1 MKRDMEKET
10 PETRNLSR
18 REALGLIGA
27 TAAASLVGGVAE
39 QPASAE
45 QTGAPIQNT
54 KSRIVQ
60 FAAKPEPVAIDIAK
74 TAVIVV
80 DMQNDLGVATF
91 WQRASATSQT
101 ERGASGLGQHGRAS
115 TPRNALRGKRPA
127 AATPPRPWVGSSASR
142 NVPSCL

>member
-10 PETRNLSR
+10 PEARHLSR

-80 DMQNDLGVATF
+80 DMQNDFGAKGGLLDLAGIDISGIRKAIDPTATVL
-91 WQRASATSQT
+91 ASARQAGIKIVYLKMGFHPDLSD
-101 ERGASGLGQHGRAS
+101 LGS
-115 TPRNALRGKRPA
+115 E
-127 AATPPRPWVGSSASR
+127 GSP
-142 NVPSCL
+142 N

>member
-1 MKRDMEKET
+1 RSEEGVET
-10 PETRNLSR
+10 PKHAGNDEGRNPLPIVLKVR
-18 REALGLIGA
+18 R
-27 TAAASLVGGVAE
+27 AAAGN
-39 QPASAE
+39 Q
-45 QTGAPIQNT
+45 
-54 KSRIVQ
+54 
-60 FAAKPEPVAIDIAK
+60 
-74 TAVIVV
+74 
-80 DMQNDLGVATF
+80 LGVATF

>member
-80 DMQNDLGVATF
+80 DMQNDFGSKGGMFDRAGF
-91 WQRASATSQT
+91 DISIIQRAVPPTAKVL
-101 ERGASGLGQHGRAS
+101 AAA
-115 TPRNALRGKRPA
+115 RNAGIASPLGAPRAAGSPA
-127 AATPPRPWVGSSASR
+127 PGGRR
-142 NVPSCL
+142 